1 MALTIKINDNPYLA
15 EAGETVIAVADR
27 VGVNI
32 PRFCYHKNL
41 SIAANC
47 RMCLIEVAG
56 VSKTQPAC
64 STPVSDGMKVYTYST
79 LAKKSQKAVMSFLL
93 INHPLDCPIC
103 DQGGECEL
111 QDVALTYGRD
121 ASDFRESK
129 RTMADKD
136 LGALIQTD
144 MTRCIHCTRCIR
156 FGKEIAGIVEMGGTG
171 RGEHLSIEPYLELG
185 IDSELSGNIIDICPV
200 GALTSK
206 PFRYTIRSWQ
216 MMSHSSIS
224 RHDSVG
230 SHLWVQS
237 YNNEVKRVVAREN
250 EALNETWIA
259 DRDRFSYEGLKH
271 PNRLLAPKIKIENIW
286 QTVSWEVALA
296 FVAKRLSKILKTH
309 HAKQFAALSAP
320 SATLEEFYL
329 LEKLVRALGS
339 PHLDHRLHQLDFDS
353 ASYFP
358 SNINLK
364 TLAQSDYILII
375 GSYTRLEAPMLHHR
389 VRQAANKGAK
399 IIFINVAHFDFNI
412 INSTQIITSL
422 PEINLQLAGILKAL
436 MQINDIKIPE
446 NLAQILISKTHQNI
460 AQNLTKAK
468 KSALIIGEHISFS
481 KTYSVCAQ
489 LAKHIAHLSN
499 SGIINAAMKANAH
512 SAYFAKMLPRG
523 KEGYT
528 TSEILQKN
536 LRAYL
541 LLDIYPEYDLNQVET
556 AISAF
561 KQADFVL
568 SLNSFTS
575 EVINEYAHAI
585 LPIASFFET
594 SATHIN
600 LIGDLEFSRASARAP
615 GEAKPAWKVIKVLA
629 DLLEIAHF
637 DYSNAQQIYTE
648 IKSNVNMAH
657 TKEIAIANLIF
668 TNTKSSE
675 NNKNPTT
682 QIETIW
688 QNNPYAIDGL
698 LRHSISL
705 AKTKIGKINTA
716 RMTENTV
723 KKLALDSKNNYHN
736 VPILIDSTMA
746 DNTIFVQTNIAKYQI
761 KVE

>member
-1 MALTIKINDNPYLA
+1 MALTIEINDNSYPA
-15 EAGETVIAVADR
+15 KVGETVIMVADR
-27 VGVNI
+27 ARVNI

-47 RMCLIEVAG
+47 RMCLVEVAG

-64 STPVSDGMKVYTYST
+64 STPVSDGMKIYTHSA
-79 LAKKSQKAVMSFLL
+79 LAKKAQKAVMSFLL

-111 QDVALTYGRD
+111 QDVALTYGHD
-121 ASDFRESK
+121 TSDFRESK

-156 FGKEIAGIVEMGGTG
+156 FGTEIAGITEMGAIG
-171 RGEHLSIEPYLELG
+171 RGEYLSIEPYLESG
-185 IDSELSGNIIDICPV
+185 IDSELSGNMIDICPV

-216 MMSHSSIS
+216 MTSHPAIS

-230 SHLWVQS
+230 SYLWVQS

-271 PNRLLAPKIKIENIW
+271 PNRLLAPKIKIENVW

-296 FVAKRLSKILKTH
+296 FVAKRLSKILKIH
-309 HAKQFAALSAP
+309 HAGQFATLSAP

-329 LEKLVRALGS
+329 LAKLMRALGS
-339 PHLDHRLHQLDFDS
+339 KHLDHRLHQRDFDS
-353 ASYFP
+353 LSYFP
-358 SNINLK
+358 SSIDLK

-412 INSTQIITSL
+412 TNSTQIITPL
-422 PEINLQLAGILKAL
+422 LEINLELAMILKAL
-436 MQINDIKIPE
+436 MQINNVEIPE
-446 NLAQILISKTHQNI
+446 NLAHISISKTQQSI
-460 AQNLTKAK
+460 AQNLIKAK

-481 KTYSVCAQ
+481 KTYSMCVQ

-499 SGIINAAMKANAH
+499 SGIINATMKANAH
-512 SAYFAKMLPRG
+512 GGYFAQILPDSKG
-523 KEGYT
+523 GYT
-528 TSEILQKN
+528 TSEMLQKN
-536 LRAYL
+536 LRAYF
-541 LLDIYPEYDLNQVET
+541 LLDVYPEYDLNQAEIAV
-556 AISAF
+556 SAF

-568 SLNSFTS
+568 SLNSFAS

-594 SATHIN
+594 SGTHIN
-600 LIGDLEFSRASARAP
+600 LIGDLEFTHASAHAP
-615 GEAKPAWKVIKVLA
+615 KEAKPAWKIIKVLA
-629 DLLEIAHF
+629 DLLGIEHF
-637 DYSNAQQIYTE
+637 NYNSTEQIYRE
-648 IKSNVNMAH
+648 ITSKLK
-657 TKEIAIANLIF
+657 TPKIKEIAISNLIF
-668 TNTKSSE
+668 TNTKSGKDG
-675 NNKNPTT
+675 KNSVA
-682 QIETIW
+682 QIEVIW
-688 QNNPYAIDGL
+688 QNNPYAVDSL
-698 LRHSISL
+698 LRHSESL
-705 AKTKIGKINTA
+705 KKTKIGKINTA
-716 RMTENTV
+716 RMTKDTA
-723 KKLALDSKNNYHN
+723 KKLALDANNHYYD

-746 DNTIFVQTNIAKYQI
+746 DNTIFVQTHCAKY
-761 KVE
+761 KKEVE